1 MPELPDGLLVL
12 LLDSWSGLS
21 FPDFPLLLFTFGI
34 LPRLWWGCTKGE
46 ILPSL
51 DGDGDLSLS
60 LARFRESDFSNL
72 APSFSSFPLENVVDL
87 DELEPDLLLD
97 LDDELD
103 LEEEDF
109 LESDF

>member
-1 MPELPDGLLVL
+1 M
-12 LLDSWSGLS
+12 WAKS
-21 FPDFPLLLFTFGI
+21 FVPAT
-34 LPRLWWGCTKGE
+34 
-46 ILPSL
+46 
-51 DGDGDLSLS
+51 
-60 LARFRESDFSNL
+60 
-72 APSFSSFPLENVVDL
+72 SFPLENVVDL